1 MRKAPSF
8 VLNAENASMGNT
20 CSLFQVLREQEGGH
34 LVISAWGGDEEGR
47 PDGDDVLANP
57 EV

>member
-1 MRKAPSF
+1 
-8 VLNAENASMGNT
+8 MGNT

>member
-1 MRKAPSF
+1 
-8 VLNAENASMGNT
+8 MGNT
-20 CSLFQVLREQEGGH
+20 CSLFQALWEQEGGH

-47 PDGDDVLANP
+47 PGGGDALANP